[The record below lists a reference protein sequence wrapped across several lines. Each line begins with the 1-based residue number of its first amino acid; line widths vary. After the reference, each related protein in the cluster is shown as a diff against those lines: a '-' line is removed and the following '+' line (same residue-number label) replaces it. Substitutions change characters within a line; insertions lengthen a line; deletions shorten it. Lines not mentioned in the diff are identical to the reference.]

1 MWCSGLDS
9 SSTLSKPTSWEEFKK
24 TQQSVYLNER
34 CIDFLSCDTDVV
46 QEEVELWVTARVD
59 GGFEQRHEDILQHLL
74 EVSQLLLCAVN
85 VTGRRQNRNFPK
97 YRVRQCLTFLQ
108 KLKCTY
114 NSRGT

>member
-34 CIDFLSCDTDVV
+34 SIEFLSCDTDVF

-59 GGFEQRHEDILQHLL
+59 GGFEQRHEDVLQHLL

-85 VTGRRQNRNFPK
+85 VTGRRRNRNF
-97 YRVRQCLTFLQ
+97 RFRRCLTFLQ